1 MRRLAIATVTAPV
14 FIAGCAAR
22 VTPTDKTPGTL
33 AELRSVHPDLQEVKV
48 EQGLDQAMQQ
58 YRRFLE
64 ETPETTM
71 TPEAIRRLAD
81 LQIEKQ
87 FGIRAGNAKPREM
100 TARKPAQVLAGSPA
114 GSFHPAAAAAGSGL
128 HESDQD
134 FERRTTAEAGILAGS
149 NAGASSGDAAR
160 AGADPEGPLE
170 AIALYNRLLTEYP
183 SYKNSDQVLYQMAR
197 AYDELGRT
205 EEAIETMERLILT
218 NPRSSHVDEVQFR
231 RGEYFFTRRR
241 YRDAE
246 SAYSGIVKLGA
257 GSEFYELALY
267 KLGWTLYKQEFYEE
281 ALQRYIA
288 LLDHKVSI
296 GYDFDRTHDEDND
309 RRVADTF
316 RVISLSFSNLGGS
329 ETLPQYFSK
338 FGNRSYEDRIYSSL
352 GEHYLDKLRYDDA
365 AKTYKAFVTLHPFHR
380 AAPRFS
386 MRVVDIFTQ
395 GGFPKLV
402 LESKRE
408 FAAKYGL
415 KAEYWRH
422 FKPEESPEVLAY
434 LKTNLKDLATHYHAQ
449 YQDAD
454 DANEKGTNYRE
465 ASKWYGA
472 YLESFPK
479 EADSASV
486 NYQLAD
492 LLLENKD
499 FGEAAKQY
507 ERTAYGYAPHSQS
520 GPAGYAAICA
530 YREQLKIAGKEQQ
543 DAVKRDAVASSL
555 KFADA
560 FPQDEHA
567 AAVLG
572 AAADDMYEMKDYK
585 AAIEADQ
592 RVIDKYPGALASIRR
607 SAWIVVAHGS
617 FELAEYAQAELAYSQ
632 VLAVTPE
639 GDESRAAL
647 VDNLAA
653 SIYKQGELAN
663 EAQDYHAAA
672 DHFLRIRTAA
682 PTSSI
687 RATAEYDA
695 GAALV
700 RMQDWKAAVDVLE
713 AFRTAFPKNK
723 LQLEATK
730 QIAYAYRQNGELSQ
744 AASEYERI
752 ASQSDDAAL
761 RSEALLDAGDLYAQ
775 SNSRD
780 RALDVYNRYVK
791 EFPKPIEMAIET
803 RFKIAEMYKA
813 AHDET
818 LYHQQLEEIVSADA
832 GAGSERTGRTRTL
845 AARSA
850 LVLAEQ
856 LYGNFVVV
864 KLQQPFE
871 TSLKEKQQRMDVA
884 IKTLSRLVDYQIADV
899 TAAATYYMAETYS
912 NFSHSLLES
921 ERPDDLKPEDLEEFK
936 NKLDEAAFPFEEKAI
951 KVHEKNMELLHSGV
965 FNSWTEKSLSK
976 LTELM
981 PGRYAKRETSSGFL
995 DAIDSPIDKP
1005 QESQVPGA
1013 TLGNAN
1019 TALAQSDHTTHPAPT
1034 AVDDGAVKHAAAR
1047 RPRGRPPVPLAVS
1060 SSSDAGPLAQ
1070 GVAVTDQMR
1079 ADFAS
1084 AVGMLKEERY
1094 EPGIALLLK
1103 MTEKMPALTAA
1114 HIDLGI
1120 AYARTADLDRAEAS
1134 LNKALEADPKWPVA
1148 HNELGMVQ
1156 RRKGQFAKARI
1167 SYEAALAQSA
1177 NFQYA
1182 HRNLAIL
1189 CDLYLGDS
1197 TCAVEHYEA
1206 YNRIVPE
1213 DAEVVKWIADLR
1225 SRVKKPEQ
1233 R

>member
-1 MRRLAIATVTAPV
+1 MPRFAIPIVIAPV
-14 FIAGCAAR
+14 FMVGCAAR
-22 VTPTDKTPGTL
+22 PTKPVGTAGTL
-33 AELRSVHPDLQEVKV
+33 AELRNVRPDVQEVKV

-64 ETPETTM
+64 EAPETAM
-71 TPEAIRRLAD
+71 TPEAMRRLAD

-87 FGIRAGNAKPREM
+87 FGIRTGNAKPLEM
-100 TARKPAQVLAGSPA
+100 AAPKPAQVLAGSRA
-114 GSFHPAAAAAGSGL
+114 GTPNPAAVSASFN
-128 HESDQD
+128 ESDQD

-149 NAGASSGDAAR
+149 NATASPADAVR
-160 AGADPEGPLE
+160 AGAEAEGPLE
-170 AIALYNRLLTEYP
+170 AIALYNRLLNDYP
-183 SYKNSDQVLYQMAR
+183 GYKNSDQVLYQMAR

-205 EEAIETMERLILT
+205 EEAIDTMERLIRT
-218 NPRSSHVDEVQFR
+218 NPHSSHLDEVEFR

-246 SAYSGIVKLGA
+246 SAYSGIVKLGTA
-257 GSEFYELALY
+257 SEFYELALY

-296 GYDFDRTHDEDND
+296 GYDFDQTHDEDND

-316 RVISLSFSNLGGS
+316 RVISLSFSNLGGP
-329 ETLPQYFSK
+329 ETAPEYFSK

-352 GEHYLDKLRYDDA
+352 GEHYLGKLRYDDA
-365 AKTYKAFVTLHPFHR
+365 AKTYKAFLALYPFHR

-386 MRVVDIFTQ
+386 MRIVDTFTK

-402 LESKRE
+402 LESKQE
-408 FAAKYGL
+408 FASKYSL
-415 KAEYWRH
+415 KSEYWRH

-449 YQDAD
+449 YQNANE
-454 DANEKGTNYRE
+454 ANEKLTNYRE

-499 FGEAAKQY
+499 FGESAKQY
-507 ERTAYGYAPHSQS
+507 ERTAYGYAPHPQS
-520 GPAGYAAICA
+520 AAAGYAAIYA
-530 YREQLKIAGKEQQ
+530 YREQLKVADKKQQ
-543 DAVKRDAVASSL
+543 DAVKHDTVASSL
-555 KFADA
+555 KFADT
-560 FPQDEHA
+560 FPEDEHA

-592 RVIDKYPGALASIRR
+592 RVIDKYPGAAALIRR

-617 FELAEYAQAELAYSQ
+617 FEVAEYPRAEHAYTQ

-639 GDESRAAL
+639 SDGSRAAL

-663 EAQDYHAAA
+663 EAKDYRAAA
-672 DHFLRIRTAA
+672 DHFLRIRAAA

-687 RATAEYDA
+687 RETAEYDA
-695 GAALV
+695 GAALM

-713 AFRTAFPKNK
+713 AFRTTFPKNK

-730 QIAYAYRQNGELSQ
+730 QIAYAYRESGELSH
-744 AASEYERI
+744 AAGEYERF
-752 ASQSDDAAL
+752 ASESDDPAL

-780 RALDVYNRYVK
+780 RALEAYNRYVK
-791 EFPKPIEMAIET
+791 EFPKPAETAIET
-803 RFKIAEMYKA
+803 RFKIAEMYQA

-818 LYHQQLEEIVSADA
+818 LYHKQLEEIVSADA
-832 GAGSERTGRTRTL
+832 AAGSERSDRTRTL

-856 LYGNFVVV
+856 LYENFAVL
-864 KLQQPFE
+864 KLRQPFE
-871 TSLKEKQQRMDVA
+871 TSLEDKKQRMDTTIA
-884 IKTLSRLVDYQIADV
+884 AMGRLANYGIDEV

-912 NFSHSLLES
+912 NFSRSLLES
-921 ERPDDLKPEDLEEFK
+921 ERPDDLKPEDLEEYK

-951 KVHEKNMELLHSGV
+951 STHERNMELLHTGA
-965 FNSWTEKSLSK
+965 FNSWTEKSLGR

-981 PGRYAKRETSSGFL
+981 PGRYAKHETSSGFIA
-995 DAIDSPIDKP
+995 AIDSHVEGP
-1005 QESQVPGA
+1005 
-1013 TLGNAN
+1013 
-1019 TALAQSDHTTHPAPT
+1019 PAPQVSNPPKSASAIT
-1034 AVDDGAVKHAAAR
+1034 QGA
-1047 RPRGRPPVPLAVS
+1047 G
-1060 SSSDAGPLAQ
+1060 
-1070 GVAVTDQMR
+1070 VTDEMR
-1079 ADFAS
+1079 TNYES

-1103 MTEKMPALTAA
+1103 MTEKMPQLTAA

-1120 AYARTADLDRAEAS
+1120 AYARTGDLDRAEAS
-1134 LNKALEADPKWPVA
+1134 LTKALESDPKQPVA
-1148 HNELGMVQ
+1148 YNELGMVE
-1156 RRKGQFAKARI
+1156 RRKTQFAKARA

-1177 NFQYA
+1177 DFQYA

-1189 CDLYLGDS
+1189 CDLYLGDY
-1197 TCAVEHYEA
+1197 TCAMEHYEA
-1206 YNRIVPE
+1206 YSRIVPG
-1213 DAEVVKWIADLR
+1213 DAEVAKWIADLR
-1225 SRVKKPEQ
+1225 NRAKKREE

>member
-1 MRRLAIATVTAPV
+1 MMPRFAIPIVIAPV
-14 FIAGCAAR
+14 FMAGCAAR
-22 VTPTDKTPGTL
+22 PIKQVGTAGTL
-33 AELRSVHPDLQEVKV
+33 AELRNVRPDMQEGKI
-48 EQGLDQAMQQ
+48 EQGVDQAMQQ

-64 ETPETTM
+64 EAPETAM
-71 TPEAIRRLAD
+71 TPEAMRRLAD
-81 LQIEKQ
+81 LQLEKQ
-87 FGIRAGNAKPREM
+87 FGIRPGNTKPLEL
-100 TARKPAQVLAGSPA
+100 AAPKPAQVLAGSRA
-114 GSFHPAAAAAGSGL
+114 GTPNPAAAGAPL

-149 NAGASSGDAAR
+149 NAGASPADAVR
-160 AGADPEGPLE
+160 AGADAEGPLE
-170 AIALYNRLLTEYP
+170 AITLYNRLLPEYP

-205 EEAIETMERLILT
+205 DEAIETMERLIHT
-218 NPRSSHVDEVQFR
+218 NPNSSHLDEVQFR

-241 YRDAE
+241 YREAE
-246 SAYSGIVKLGA
+246 SAYSGIVKVRHA
-257 GSEFYELALY
+257 SEFYELGLY
-267 KLGWTLYKQEFYEE
+267 KLGWTFYKQEFYEE
-281 ALQRYIA
+281 ALQKYIG
-288 LLDHKVSI
+288 LLDYKISI
-296 GYDFDRTHDEDND
+296 GYDFDQKHDEDDD

-316 RVISLSFSNLGGS
+316 RVISLSFSNLGGPG
-329 ETLPQYFSK
+329 TLPEYFSK

-352 GEHYLDKLRYDDA
+352 GEHYLGKLRYDDA
-365 AKTYKAFVTLHPFHR
+365 AKTYKAFVALYPFHR

-386 MRVVDIFTQ
+386 MRVVDTFTQ

-408 FAAKYGL
+408 FASKYGL

-449 YQDAD
+449 YQN
-454 DANEKGTNYRE
+454 ANEPNEKLTNYRE
-465 ASKWYGA
+465 ASQWYGA

-507 ERTAYGYAPHSQS
+507 ERTAYAYAPHPQS
-520 GPAGYAAICA
+520 AAAGYAAIYA
-530 YREQLKIAGKEQQ
+530 YREQLKIADKQQQ
-543 DAVKRDAVASSL
+543 DRVKRDTVASSL

-567 AAVLG
+567 AAILG

-585 AAIEADQ
+585 AAIDADQ
-592 RVIDKYPGALASIRR
+592 RVIDKYPGAPASIRR

-617 FELAEYAQAELAYSQ
+617 FELAQYPQAEHAYTQ
-632 VLAVTPE
+632 VLTVTPE
-639 GDESRAAL
+639 GDGSRAAL

-663 EAQDYHAAA
+663 EAKDYRAAA

-687 RATAEYDA
+687 RETAEYDA
-695 GAALV
+695 GAALI

-713 AFRTAFPKNK
+713 AFRTTFAKNK

-730 QIAYAYRQNGELSQ
+730 QIAYAYRQSGQLSQ
-744 AASEYERI
+744 AAGEYERI

-780 RALDVYNRYVK
+780 RALDAYNRYVK
-791 EFPKPIEMAIET
+791 EFPKPVETAIET

-818 LYHQQLEEIVSADA
+818 LYHKQLEEIVSAEA
-832 GAGSERTGRTRTL
+832 AAGSERTGRTRTL

-856 LYGNFVVV
+856 LYENFVAV
-864 KLQQPFE
+864 KLRQPFE
-871 TSLKEKQQRMDVA
+871 TSLQDKKQRMDA
-884 IKTLSRLVDYQIADV
+884 TIAAMGQLANYGIDEV

-912 NFSHSLLES
+912 NLSRSLLES

-951 KVHEKNMELLHSGV
+951 KVHEKNMELLHGGL
-965 FNSWTEKSLSK
+965 FTSWTEKSLSR
-976 LTELM
+976 LSELM
-981 PGRYAKRETSSGFL
+981 PGRYEKHETSSGFL
-995 DAIDSPIDKP
+995 DAIDSHVGGSPV
-1005 QESQVPGA
+1005 SQVSNLSKSA
-1013 TLGNAN
+1013 SAIT
-1019 TALAQSDHTTHPAPT
+1019 
-1034 AVDDGAVKHAAAR
+1034 
-1047 RPRGRPPVPLAVS
+1047 
-1060 SSSDAGPLAQ
+1060 Q
-1070 GVAVTDQMR
+1070 GVGVTDELR
-1079 ADFAS
+1079 ANFES

-1094 EPGIALLLK
+1094 ELGIALLLK

-1120 AYARTADLDRAEAS
+1120 AYARTGDLDRAEAS
-1134 LNKALEADPKWPVA
+1134 LNKALESDPKQPVA
-1148 HNELGMVQ
+1148 HNELGVVQ
-1156 RRKGQFAKARI
+1156 RRKGQFAKART
-1167 SYEAALAQSA
+1167 SYEAALTQSA
-1177 NFQYA
+1177 DFQYA

-1189 CDLYLGDS
+1189 CDLYLGDY
-1197 TCAVEHYEA
+1197 TCAMEHYEA
-1206 YNRIVPE
+1206 YSRIVPG

-1225 SRVKKPEQ
+1225 NRAKKREE

>member
-1 MRRLAIATVTAPV
+1 MGRLSIPLAIATVLIT
-14 FIAGCAAR
+14 GCAAR
-22 VTPTDKTPGTL
+22 VTRTEKNVGTL
-33 AELRSVHPDLQEVKV
+33 ADLRNVRPDEQDVKV
-48 EQGLDQAMQQ
+48 EQGLDQAMQH

-64 ETPETTM
+64 ETPETAM
-71 TPEAIRRLAD
+71 TPEAMRRLAD

-87 FGIRAGNAKPREM
+87 FGIRTGNTKPREM
-100 TARKPAQVLAGSPA
+100 AAPEPARVLAGSRA
-114 GSFHPAAAAAGSGL
+114 GSPNPATAAASAGL
-128 HESDQD
+128 RESDQD
-134 FERRTTAEAGILAGS
+134 FERRTTAPTGILAGS
-149 NAGASSGDAAR
+149 YAGVSSANAVPAGANPD
-160 AGADPEGPLE
+160 GPLE

-183 SYKNSDQVLYQMAR
+183 TYKNSDQVLYQMAR

-205 EEAIETMERLILT
+205 EEAIETMERLIRT
-218 NPRSSHVDEVQFR
+218 NPHSSHFDEVQFR

-246 SAYSGIVKLGA
+246 VAYSGIVSLGPA
-257 GSEFYELALY
+257 SEFRELALY

-281 ALQRYIA
+281 ALQKYIA
-288 LLDHKVSI
+288 LLDYKVSI
-296 GYDFDRTHDEDND
+296 GYDFDQSHDEDND

-316 RVISLSFSNLGGS
+316 RVISLSFSNLAGP
-329 ETLPQYFSK
+329 ETLQEYFSK
-338 FGNRSYEDRIYSSL
+338 FGKRSYEDRIYSSL
-352 GEHYLDKLRYDDA
+352 GEHYLGKLRYDDA
-365 AKTYKAFVTLHPFHR
+365 AKTYKAFVALYPFHR

-386 MRVVDIFTQ
+386 MRVIDTFTQ

-408 FAAKYGL
+408 FASKYNL
-415 KAEYWRH
+415 KSEYWRH
-422 FKPEESPEVLAY
+422 FKPEESLDVLAY

-449 YQDAD
+449 YQNANE
-454 DANEKGTNYRE
+454 ANEKSTNYRE

-520 GPAGYAAICA
+520 TAAGYAAIYA

-543 DAVKRDAVASSL
+543 DAVKRDTVASSL

-560 FPQDEHA
+560 FPKDEHA

-585 AAIEADQ
+585 AAIEADR
-592 RVIDKYPGALASIRR
+592 RVIDKYPDAEASIRR

-617 FELAEYAQAELAYSQ
+617 FELANYPQAEHAYTQ
-632 VLAVTPE
+632 VLAVTPQV
-639 GDESRAAL
+639 DESHATL

-663 EAQDYHAAA
+663 EAQDYRAAA

-695 GAALV
+695 GAALI

-713 AFRTAFPKNK
+713 AFRTNFPQNK

-730 QIAYAYRQNGELSQ
+730 QIAYAYRQSGELSH
-744 AASEYERI
+744 AASEYDRI
-752 ASQSDDAAL
+752 ASQADDPAL

-780 RALDVYNRYVK
+780 RALDTYNRYVK
-791 EFPKPIEMAIET
+791 AFPKPVETAIET
-803 RFKIAEMYKA
+803 RFKIAEIYKA
-813 AHDET
+813 SHDET
-818 LYHQQLEEIVSADA
+818 LYHQELEEIVSADA
-832 GAGSERTGRTRTL
+832 SAGSERTSRTRTI

-850 LVLAEQ
+850 LILAEQ
-856 LYGNFVVV
+856 LYGDFVVV
-864 KLQQPFE
+864 KLRQPFE
-871 TSLKEKQQRMDVA
+871 TSLQDKKQRMDA
-884 IKTLSRLVDYQIADV
+884 TIAALGRLVDYGIDEV

-912 NFSHSLLES
+912 NFSRSLLES
-921 ERPDDLKPEDLEEFK
+921 ERPDDLKPQDLEEFK

-951 KVHEKNMELLHSGV
+951 KVHEKNMELLHTGAL
-965 FNSWTEKSLSK
+965 NSWTEKSLSR

-981 PGRYAKRETSSGFL
+981 PGRYAKRETSSGLL
-995 DAIDSPIDKP
+995 DTVDGPMDKSH
-1005 QESQVPGA
+1005 ESQVSGHPGPS
-1013 TLGNAN
+1013 GNAV
-1019 TALAQSDHTTHPAPT
+1019 T
-1034 AVDDGAVKHAAAR
+1034 
-1047 RPRGRPPVPLAVS
+1047 
-1060 SSSDAGPLAQ
+1060 Q
-1070 GVAVTDQMR
+1070 GVVVTDGMR
-1079 ADFAS
+1079 ADYQS

-1120 AYARTADLDRAEAS
+1120 AYAHTADLDRAEAS
-1134 LNKALEADPKWPVA
+1134 LKKALESDPKQPVA
-1148 HNELGMVQ
+1148 YNELGMVQ
-1156 RRKGQFAKARI
+1156 RRKGQFAKART
-1167 SYEAALAQSA
+1167 SYEAALAQSVD
-1177 NFQYA
+1177 FQYA

-1189 CDLYLGDS
+1189 CDLYLGDY
-1197 TCAVEHYEA
+1197 TCAMEHYEA
-1206 YNRIVPE
+1206 YSRIVPD

-1225 SRVKKPEQ
+1225 NRAKKPEK

>member
-1 MRRLAIATVTAPV
+1 MPRLAILIVIAPV
-14 FIAGCAAR
+14 FMVGCAAR
-22 VTPTDKTPGTL
+22 PIKPVGTGGTL
-33 AELRSVHPDLQEVKV
+33 AQLRNVRPDLQEVKV

-64 ETPETTM
+64 EAPETAM
-71 TPEAIRRLAD
+71 TPEAMRRLAD
-81 LQIEKQ
+81 LQLEKQ
-87 FGIRAGNAKPREM
+87 FGIRTGNAKPREM
-100 TARKPAQVLAGSPA
+100 ATPKPAPVLAGSRAGSPNPA
-114 GSFHPAAAAAGSGL
+114 GAAASLSLG
-128 HESDQD
+128 ESDQD
-134 FERRTTAEAGILAGS
+134 FERRTTSEPGILAS
-149 NAGASSGDAAR
+149 TNAGASPTDTVR

-170 AIALYNRLLTEYP
+170 AIALYNRLLNEYP

-205 EEAIETMERLILT
+205 EEAIETMERLIRT
-218 NPRSSHVDEVQFR
+218 NPHSPHLDEVQFR

-241 YRDAE
+241 YRDAQ
-246 SAYSGIVKLGA
+246 SAYSGIVKLGPS
-257 GSEFYELALY
+257 SEYHELALY

-281 ALQRYIA
+281 ALQKYIA
-288 LLDHKVSI
+288 LLDYKVSI
-296 GYDFDRTHDEDND
+296 GYDFDQKHDVDND

-316 RVISLSFSNLGGS
+316 RVISLSFSNLGGP
-329 ETLPQYFSK
+329 ETLPEYFSK

-352 GEHYLDKLRYDDA
+352 GEHYLGKLRYDDA
-365 AKTYKAFVTLHPFHR
+365 AKTYKAFVALYPFHR

-386 MRVVDIFTQ
+386 MRVVDTFTQ

-408 FAAKYGL
+408 FASKYGL

-422 FKPEESPEVLAY
+422 FKPEESPDVLAY

-449 YQDAD
+449 YQNANE
-454 DANEKGTNYRE
+454 ANEKLTNYRE
-465 ASKWYGA
+465 ASQWYGA

-479 EADSASV
+479 EADSSSV

-507 ERTAYGYAPHSQS
+507 ERTAYGYAQHPQS
-520 GPAGYAAICA
+520 AAAGYAAIYA
-530 YREQLKIAGKEQQ
+530 YREQLKVADKKQQ

-560 FPQDEHA
+560 FPLDEHA
-567 AAVLG
+567 ATVLG
-572 AAADDMYEMKDYK
+572 AAADDMYEMKVYK

-592 RVIDKYPGALASIRR
+592 RLIDKYPGAPASIRR

-617 FELAEYAQAELAYSQ
+617 FELAEYPQAEHAYTQ

-639 GDESRAAL
+639 GDASRAAL

-663 EAQDYHAAA
+663 EAKDYRAAA
-672 DHFLRIRTAA
+672 DHFLRIRSAA

-687 RATAEYDA
+687 RETAEYDA
-695 GAALV
+695 GAALI
-700 RMQDWKAAVDVLE
+700 RLQDWKAALDVLE
-713 AFRTAFPKNK
+713 AFRTTFPKNK

-730 QIAYAYRQNGELSQ
+730 QIAYAYRQSGELSH
-744 AASEYERI
+744 AAGEYERI
-752 ASQSDDAAL
+752 ASQSEDPAL

-775 SNSRD
+775 SNSQD
-780 RALDVYNRYVK
+780 RALDAYNQYVK
-791 EFPKPIEMAIET
+791 EFPKPVETAVET

-813 AHDET
+813 AHDDT
-818 LYHQQLEEIVSADA
+818 LYQQQLEEIVSADA
-832 GAGSERTGRTRTL
+832 AAGSERTGRTRTL

-850 LVLAEQ
+850 LVLGEQ
-856 LYGNFVVV
+856 LYENFVVV

-871 TSLKEKQQRMDVA
+871 TSLQDKKQRMDA
-884 IKTLSRLVDYQIADV
+884 TIAAMGRLVNYGIDEV
-899 TAAATYYMAETYS
+899 TAAATFYMAETYS
-912 NFSHSLLES
+912 NFSRSLLES

-951 KVHEKNMELLHSGV
+951 NVHEKNIELLHAGV
-965 FNSWTEKSLSK
+965 FNSWTEKSLSR

-981 PGRYAKRETSSGFL
+981 PGRYAKHETSSGFL
-995 DAIDSPIDKP
+995 DAIDNHAQGSPP
-1005 QESQVPGA
+1005 QQVSNPSA
-1013 TLGNAN
+1013 PGNA
-1019 TALAQSDHTTHPAPT
+1019 PT
-1034 AVDDGAVKHAAAR
+1034 
-1047 RPRGRPPVPLAVS
+1047 
-1060 SSSDAGPLAQ
+1060 Q
-1070 GVAVTDQMR
+1070 GTAVTDEVR
-1079 ADFAS
+1079 ANYQS

-1114 HIDLGI
+1114 QIDLGM
-1120 AYARTADLDRAEAS
+1120 AYARTGDLDRAEVS
-1134 LNKALEADPKWPVA
+1134 LNKALESDPKQPVA
-1148 HNELGMVQ
+1148 YNELGIVL
-1156 RRKGQFAKARI
+1156 RRKAQFAKART

-1177 NFQYA
+1177 DFQYA

-1189 CDLYLGDS
+1189 CDLYLGDY
-1197 TCAVEHYEA
+1197 TCAMEHYEA
-1206 YNRIVPE
+1206 YSRIVPD
-1213 DAEVVKWIADLR
+1213 DAEVAKWIADLR
-1225 SRVKKPEQ
+1225 NRAKKQEK

>member
-1 MRRLAIATVTAPV
+1 MRRLAIPMVVAPV
-14 FIAGCAAR
+14 FMVGCAAR
-22 VTPTDKTPGTL
+22 PNKPVGTAGTL
-33 AELRSVHPDLQEVKV
+33 AALRNVRPDVQEAKV

-64 ETPETTM
+64 ETPETAM
-71 TPEAIRRLAD
+71 TPEAMRRLAD

-87 FGIRAGNAKPREM
+87 FGIRTGNAKPREM
-100 TARKPAQVLAGSPA
+100 AAPKPARVLEGPQPGSP
-114 GSFHPAAAAAGSGL
+114 HPAAAAASVRL

-134 FERRTTAEAGILAGS
+134 FERRTTAESGILAGS
-149 NAGASSGDAAR
+149 NAGASPADAAR
-160 AGADPEGPLE
+160 AGADPDGPLE
-170 AIALYNRLLTEYP
+170 AIALYNRLLTDYP
-183 SYKNSDQVLYQMAR
+183 SYQNSDQVLYQMAR

-205 EEAIETMERLILT
+205 EEAIETMERLIRT
-218 NPRSSHVDEVQFR
+218 NPHSSHLDEVQFR

-257 GSEFYELALY
+257 SSEFYELGLY

-296 GYDFDRTHDEDND
+296 GYDFDQRHDEDND

-316 RVISLSFSNLGGS
+316 RVISLSFSNLGGP
-329 ETLPQYFSK
+329 ETVPEYFSK
-338 FGNRSYEDRIYSSL
+338 FGKRSYEDRIYSSL

-365 AKTYKAFVTLHPFHR
+365 AKTYKAFVALYPFHR
-380 AAPRFS
+380 ATPRFS
-386 MRVVDIFTQ
+386 MRIVDTFTK

-408 FAAKYGL
+408 FASKYGL

-449 YQDAD
+449 YQN
-454 DANEKGTNYRE
+454 ANEAEEKLTNYRE
-465 ASKWYGA
+465 ASQWYGA

-499 FGEAAKQY
+499 FGEAARQY
-507 ERTAYGYAPHSQS
+507 ERTAYGYALHSQS
-520 GPAGYAAICA
+520 AAAGYAAIYA
-530 YREQLKIAGKEQQ
+530 YREQLKVADKKQQ
-543 DAVKRDAVASSL
+543 DAVKRDTVASSL

-585 AAIEADQ
+585 AAIKADQ
-592 RVIDKYPGALASIRR
+592 RVIDNYPGANASVRR

-617 FELAEYAQAELAYSQ
+617 FELADYPQAEHAYTQ
-632 VLAVTPE
+632 VLAATPE

-663 EAQDYHAAA
+663 EAKDYRAAA

-687 RATAEYDA
+687 RPAAEYDA
-695 GAALV
+695 GAALI

-713 AFRTAFPKNK
+713 AFRTTFPKNK
-723 LQLEATK
+723 LLLEATK
-730 QIAYAYRQNGELSQ
+730 QIAYAYRQSGQLSHAAGE
-744 AASEYERI
+744 YDRI
-752 ASQSDDAAL
+752 ASQSDDPVL

-775 SNSRD
+775 SDSRD
-780 RALDVYNRYVK
+780 RALDAYGRYVK
-791 EFPKPIEMAIET
+791 EFPKPAETAIET
-803 RFKIAEMYKA
+803 RFKIAEIYKA
-813 AHDET
+813 ANDET

-832 GAGSERTGRTRTL
+832 VAGSERTSRTRTL

-856 LYGNFVVV
+856 LYGNFIVV
-864 KLQQPFE
+864 KLRQPFE
-871 TSLKEKQQRMDVA
+871 TSLQDKKQRMDA
-884 IKTLSRLVDYQIADV
+884 TIAAMGRLVDYGIDEV
-899 TAAATYYMAETYS
+899 TSAATYYMAETYS
-912 NFSHSLLES
+912 NFSRSLLES
-921 ERPDDLKPEDLEEFK
+921 ERPAELKPEDLEEFK
-936 NKLDEAAFPFEEKAI
+936 NNLDEAAFPFEEKAI
-951 KVHEKNMELLHSGV
+951 NVHEKNMELLHAGV
-965 FNSWTEKSLSK
+965 FNSWIEKSLSR

-995 DAIDSPIDKP
+995 DAIDSHVQASPA
-1005 QESQVPGA
+1005 SQVSNHSAPD
-1013 TLGNAN
+1013 NA
-1019 TALAQSDHTTHPAPT
+1019 
-1034 AVDDGAVKHAAAR
+1034 
-1047 RPRGRPPVPLAVS
+1047 VP
-1060 SSSDAGPLAQ
+1060 Q
-1070 GVAVTDQMR
+1070 GVAVTDEMR
-1079 ADFAS
+1079 TNYQS
-1084 AVGMLKEERY
+1084 AMSMLKEERY

-1103 MTEKMPALTAA
+1103 MTEKMPLLTAA

-1120 AYARTADLDRAEAS
+1120 AYARTGDLDRAEAS
-1134 LNKALEADPKWPVA
+1134 LNQALESDAKQPA
-1148 HNELGMVQ
+1148 AYNELGIVQ
-1156 RRKGQFAKARI
+1156 RRKIQFAKARA

-1177 NFQYA
+1177 DFQNA

-1189 CDLYLGDS
+1189 CDLYLGDY
-1197 TCAVEHYEA
+1197 TCAMEHYEA
-1206 YNRIVPE
+1206 YSRIVPD

-1225 SRVKKPEQ
+1225 NRAKKPEKQ
-1233 R
+1233 